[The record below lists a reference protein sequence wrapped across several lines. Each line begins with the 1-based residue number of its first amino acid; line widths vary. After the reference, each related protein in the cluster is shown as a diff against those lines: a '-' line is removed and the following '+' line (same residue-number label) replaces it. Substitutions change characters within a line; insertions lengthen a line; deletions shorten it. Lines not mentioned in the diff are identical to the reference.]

1 MPQSDAD
8 SVASGLAARIGY
20 TFKES
25 SYLKR
30 ALTHSSSGGRSS
42 QKTSDNERLEF
53 LGDRVL
59 GLVIAEILI
68 SRFPDSTEGE
78 LAPRFNALVRKEAC
92 ADVARQIDLG
102 NDLIMSQGEAQAGG
116 RRKEAILGDACEAL
130 IAAIYSDGGL
140 APARAFIERFWLSRL
155 DAVEVPP
162 RDPKTMLQESLQSRG
177 LAPPEY
183 KLRERCGPD
192 HAPVFTIALVV
203 DGQDRAKG
211 SAGSK
216 RAAEQIAAEEYLR
229 QEGLL

>member
-1 MPQSDAD
+1 MSQSDAD
-8 SVASGLAARIGY
+8 SIASGLAGRIGY
-20 TFKES
+20 TFKDAS
-25 SYLKR
+25 FLKR

-42 QKTSDNERLEF
+42 QKKKSDNERLEF

-102 NDLIMSQGEAQAGG
+102 SDLIMSQGEAQAGG

-140 APARAFIERFWLSRL
+140 EAARAFIQRFWLSRL
-155 DAVEVPP
+155 EAVEVPP

-177 LAPPEY
+177 MAPPEY
-183 KLRERCGPD
+183 KLRERGGPD
-192 HAPVFTIALVV
+192 HAPVFTIALVCE
-203 DGQDRAKG
+203 RPG
-211 SAGSK
+211 SCHRHS
-216 RAAEQIAAEEYLR
+216 RV
-229 QEGLL
+229 